1 MPVFYMNMISY
12 LANEY
17 DHLKD
22 CNSNSV
28 NVEEFNLCNEGADF
42 IRHNR
47 DIIIEKYSTET
58 DLILKGIDDANAVVL
73 FFIEPD
79 VCVTIIIYLM
89 LKNKP
94 KKSIIILI

>member
-1 MPVFYMNMISY
+1 MPVFYMNLISY

-17 DHLKD
+17 DRLKD
-22 CNSNSV
+22 CNSDV
-28 NVEEFNLCNEGADF
+28 VEEYNLCNRGADF

-47 DIIIEKYSTET
+47 DIIIQKYSTET

-79 VCVTIIIYLM
+79 VT
-89 LKNKP
+89 N
-94 KKSIIILI
+94 